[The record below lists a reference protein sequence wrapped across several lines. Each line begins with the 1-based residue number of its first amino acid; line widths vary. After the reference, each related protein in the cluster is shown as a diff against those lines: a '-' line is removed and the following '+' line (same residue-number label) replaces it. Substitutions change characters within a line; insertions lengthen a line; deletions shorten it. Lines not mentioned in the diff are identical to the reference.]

1 MSWKDKLTDASFR
14 GVTFKVEVGGKS
26 GGRRVA
32 PHEWPKREV
41 GYAEDMGKRL
51 KRFRVTGYVIG
62 ENYDELRD
70 ALEAALDKEGAGS
83 LKLPT
88 RDAVDAVCDHWDSF
102 ETRTRGR
109 VCEFEMIFIEAG
121 KSPSNDA
128 QQDTPSDVRKTA
140 TEATKAAAGSTEK
153 SALSKESWPA
163 GWKER
168 AA

>member
-1 MSWKDKLTDASFR
+1 MTWRDRLTDASFR
-14 GVTFKVEVGGKS
+14 GIEFKVEVGGKS

-32 PHEWPKREV
+32 PHEFPKKDV

-62 ENYDELRD
+62 DDYDKTRD
-70 ALEAALDKEGAGS
+70 ALEKALDQEGTGQ

-88 RDAVDAVCDHWDSF
+88 SPAVSVICDRWDSI

-109 VCEFEMIFIEAG
+109 VCEFEMLFIEAG
-121 KSPSNDA
+121 KSPSNEEEEDTQSTVREKASGASDA
-128 QQDTPSDVRKTA
+128 A
-140 TEATKAAAGSTEK
+140 KASLTK
-153 SALSKESWPA
+153 SALSKESWPI

-168 AA
+168 AT